1 MHINKINDM
10 TRRAFLKR
18 AGALSMM
25 GMGAPLALKLAG
37 ISEAAA
43 FENSD
48 YKALVCVFLFG
59 GNDHANTVI
68 PFDTSNYDLYSSIRG
83 GGPGRT
89 AGGIALGRSQLAAT
103 ALTTLTPQTLTNN
116 IQYALSPELKSMAS
130 LFNSGKAAVQ
140 LNIGPLLTPLTLA
153 QYLGSDRVQYPLP
166 PKLFSHNDQQSI
178 WQALNSEGATKG
190 WGGYMGDL
198 ALSSNNISTLTCIS
212 ATGNAVFLAGDNALQ
227 YQISSSGAI
236 PIYAAKGSIFN
247 SSAASNALKTLI
259 TQNRQ
264 HLLEN
269 ELTAVTKRSIDLEE
283 IVNAALNPIN
293 LSTSFDIDSNKNS
306 LADQLKIVARL
317 IGARNLL
324 GAKRQVFFVSLG
336 GFDTHDGL
344 NENHPALLAKVDE
357 AMGAFYQATLELGVS
372 EKVTSFTA
380 SDFGRTL
387 ASNGNGSDHG
397 WGGHHFILGGAV
409 NGGQFYGTAPQIS
422 LTSDDQVGQ
431 GRLLPSTSVDQLAAT
446 LARWFGVNSTE
457 VNSILPNVSRFAS
470 SNLGFM
476 K

>member
-18 AGALSMM
+18 AGAVSMM
-25 GMGAPLALKLAG
+25 GVGAPLALNLAG

-43 FENSD
+43 FEASD

-59 GNDHANTVI
+59 GNDYANTVV
-68 PFDTSNYDLYSSIRG
+68 PYDTTNYDLYSTIRG
-83 GGPGRT
+83 GGSGRT
-89 AGGIALGRSQLAAT
+89 AGGIALGRNALTAT
-103 ALTTLTPQTLTNN
+103 ALKTIKPQTLTNN

-130 LFNSGKAAVQ
+130 LFNAGKAAVQ

-153 QYLGSDRVQYPLP
+153 QYTGSDRVKYPLP

-212 ATGNAVFLAGDNALQ
+212 ASGNAVFLAGNNALQ
-227 YQISSSGAI
+227 YQISPSGAI
-236 PIYAAKGSIFN
+236 PIWAAKGSAFN
-247 SSAASNALKTLI
+247 SSAVSNALKKLI
-259 TQNRQ
+259 TQSSS

-269 ELTAVTKRSIDLEE
+269 ELAAVTKRSMDLEE
-283 IVNAALNPIN
+283 IVNAALNPVN
-293 LSTSFDIDSNKNS
+293 LSTSFDRDSKKNS
-306 LADQLKIVARL
+306 LADQLKVVARL
-317 IGARNLL
+317 IGARDVL
-324 GAKRQVFFVSLG
+324 GARRQVFFVSLG

-344 NENHPALLAKVDE
+344 NENHPKLLAQVDE
-357 AMGAFYQATLELGVS
+357 AMSAFYQATVELGVS

-387 ASNGNGSDHG
+387 ASNGDGSDHG
-397 WGGHHFILGGAV
+397 WGGHHFVVGGAV

-422 LTSDDQVGQ
+422 LSSDDQVGQ

-446 LARWFGVNSTE
+446 LARWFGVNSSE
-457 VNSILPNVSRFAS
+457 INSILPNVSRFAS